1 MTVRT
6 IIILI
11 ALAMT
16 GCATT
21 AQRAKGMDNNDARRE
36 AAWTGIGA
44 AISALIFGAPEK
56 PKKTLP

>member
-1 MTVRT
+1 MTAR
-6 IIILI
+6 IIIAII
-11 ALAMT
+11 ALALS

-36 AAWTGIGA
+36 AAWTGVGA

-56 PKKTLP
+56 SKKTSP